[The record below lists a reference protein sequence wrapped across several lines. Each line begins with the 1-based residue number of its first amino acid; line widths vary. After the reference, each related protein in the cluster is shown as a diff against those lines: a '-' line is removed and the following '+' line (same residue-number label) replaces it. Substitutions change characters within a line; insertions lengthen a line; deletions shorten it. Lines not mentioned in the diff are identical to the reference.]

1 MANLGLF
8 LEVGMA
14 RLLACCLIVVAVTVN
29 DNNNA
34 MVSLANPL
42 PASSDAE
49 EGWNNTPPPAQL
61 IPPTWK

>member
-14 RLLACCLIVVAVTVN
+14 RPLACYLIVVAVAV
-29 DNNNA
+29 NNNNNV

-42 PASSDAE
+42 PASSNAE
-49 EGWNNTPPPAQL
+49 EG
-61 IPPTWK
+61 